1 MNRSFFDREQEQPV
15 TLDASIYLTIFGN
28 PRANTIPLQSIPVNT
43 LDGLQCFVDMFNQLL
58 CRSAF
63 RWPARIVDSDTG
75 SFGRVVSYSPFPAGL
90 HLNPIE
96 TRGAT
101 SGPPVS
107 ARVVTITVREQLSH
121 FQRDVEVRG
130 DALRIGPHAVITG
143 NLRYRVPAG
152 KVRIDSAARISG
164 TVTALP
170 VSRGWSLTHWLWT
183 LGFLVAGGLAVALLP
198 GFTAEAAAIIPERPF
213 RSALVGLGWFIILPI
228 AITVAAITVI
238 GLPLAIIAAVLWG
251 ILLYLGTVPFAI
263 WVGRLLL
270 GARTRAGRQGALLT
284 FLLGGVLLLAVG
296 VIPVVGPIVT
306 AIAVCLGFGAIII
319 RTLAL
324 RRETQVA

>member
-130 DALRIGPHAVITG
+130 LHLKD
-143 NLRYRVPAG
+143 
-152 KVRIDSAARISG
+152 
-164 TVTALP
+164 
-170 VSRGWSLTHWLWT
+170 
-183 LGFLVAGGLAVALLP
+183 
-198 GFTAEAAAIIPERPF
+198 
-213 RSALVGLGWFIILPI
+213 LVGP
-228 AITVAAITVI
+228 TNY
-238 GLPLAIIAAVLWG
+238 P
-251 ILLYLGTVPFAI
+251 
-263 WVGRLLL
+263 
-270 GARTRAGRQGALLT
+270 Q
-284 FLLGGVLLLAVG
+284 
-296 VIPVVGPIVT
+296 
-306 AIAVCLGFGAIII
+306 
-319 RTLAL
+319 
-324 RRETQVA
+324 